1 MKSRL
6 LALTFVCLSLGALRA
21 EAQRNFPCNPV
32 DVASFGNRV
41 HVQCNPGN
49 GPIVFFAVS
58 TANTATAQR
67 FQDLAL
73 AALLN
78 GKKLT
83 IQYNQGD
90 TTTGPAFGCASSDC
104 RPAQSILIHK

>member
-1 MKSRL
+1 MKSRVL
-6 LALTFVCLSLGALRA
+6 VLTFVCLSLGALRA
-21 EAQRNFPCNPV
+21 EAQRNLECNPV

-41 HVQCNPGN
+41 HVRCNPGN

-58 TANTATAQR
+58 TENPATAQR

-83 IQYNQGD
+83 IQYEQRD

-104 RPAQSILIHK
+104 RPALSILINR